1 MRTPTTRKKIVDTPP
16 RGKKLKNKN
25 IFFIFSRTRTMRDS
39 CGQIF
44 STSYGL
50 SRRFLLRR
58 EPSHWWGFYGKI
70 FYEIVTILWIVFADQ
85 IFYYFDAI
93 FAVARC
99 GVSWLPTTRFR
110 MGDLISAA
118 PDLNLAR
125 CPRHVASPKA
135 LVLSKNSTLARKC
148 LSETFCCCILS
159 KTNQSSLAYSMP
171 PYVRRERLVSAFLVS
186 LRTYVVSVFWVWC
199 RTESVLWVCVSCACG
214 VCQCV
219 RELCMCVGVVSEV

>member
-1 MRTPTTRKKIVDTPP
+1 MDYPGDFCYGVSLLIGGAFMAKFFT
-16 RGKKLKNKN
+16 KL
-25 IFFIFSRTRTMRDS
+25 
-39 CGQIF
+39 
-44 STSYGL
+44 
-50 SRRFLLRR
+50 LL
-58 EPSHWWGFYGKI
+58 
-70 FYEIVTILWIVFADQ
+70 FYELFLPIK

-186 LRTYVVSVFWVWC
+186 LRTYVVSVF
-199 RTESVLWVCVSCACG
+199 
-214 VCQCV
+214 
-219 RELCMCVGVVSEV
+219 